1 MTAAGQRNARVTFQR
16 NTGGR
21 SAMGG
26 AAPES
31 WTALGTRWGKPS
43 YGSGA
48 ERRSAAGEQ
57 AVQAVTVR
65 VLADTLTRSVT
76 HKDRLS
82 FDGLVWDI
90 TSIVPIGGA
99 APTYLDFT
107 AMASRD

>member
-1 MTAAGQRNARVTFQR
+1 MTAAGQRNARVIFQR

-26 AAPES
+26 AAAES
-31 WTALGTRWGKPS
+31 WAALGTRWGNVL

-57 AVQAVTVR
+57 AVQAITVR
-65 VLADTLTRSVT
+65 VLADTLTRAVT
-76 HKDRLS
+76 HKDRMSL
-82 FDGLVWDI
+82 DGLVWDI
-90 TSIVPIGGA
+90 TSIAPVGGA
-99 APTYLDFT
+99 APTYIDFT